1 MIIYKGL
8 SEDKKTVFYSSLDSE
23 VLPVSIKVYEGY
35 TNAFIFEN
43 HLDIYPGI
51 NYCTYIPE
59 SWANRKVIIHN
70 RETGELLAPFVI
82 DGNRNLE
89 DFDRSG
95 YLKRLFKVEK
105 SEISQGGIHSVIR
118 EHFQDRYYETIVDVE
133 PGDVVVDI
141 GFNYGIFS
149 LGALNKGAS
158 KIYGFEPNKNVIERM
173 SGIYPDPDKVEIFN
187 VAVSDQ
193 DTVLTFYEGG
203 DSLGSSVVERSND
216 YTKSYDVV
224 CVNFYRFLSD
234 HKIDQ
239 IDFLKVD
246 CEGTEYE
253 IFESIPDD
261 YFSKIKKIHVEF
273 HFNDG
278 EKIKSL
284 IDKLERN
291 NFTWEFETGKDLNS
305 EIGLIYAKS
314 RKTEIKPVMVES
326 YLDDFLWVVHFS
338 ENYEFMVH
346 PLMRS
351 ISKYSNRR
359 CVFYSINYD
368 SHLADESNFQND
380 QFIFKRIDIPE
391 GKKDK
396 RGRDSNILSSKP
408 VILLDAIKSFPDKK
422 LVHIDTDIHLT
433 VNSDNI
439 NSYFGDLDNYPL
451 INSHIHDVIYV
462 SGINPDEKWSSSLH
476 ILMKEL
482 NIENPPLFPRRK
494 CNIMIFDSRS
504 SWFFEEQ
511 IKINEEFRESTVPGI
526 LLLHDEDTANA
537 IIGKYQLP
545 KVLPL
550 LDIEESY
557 NLSMEKLKEYSYNMT
572 NISQLV
578 KLPDNLNDILFFHG
592 FKTLPDYQ
600 RIEKEYGSSVLE
612 KSDITIARS
621 SKGLKVSKNFY
632 DSNKNIGS
640 SLNFYIIDLEG
651 NHVSRHFSRYF
662 YPLDLELEDPNL
674 VDSNYRL
681 KIFET
686 IGNRC
691 VFNNIINIK

>member
-8 SEDKKTVFYSSLDSE
+8 SEDKKTIFYSSLDSK
-23 VLPVSIKVYEGY
+23 VLPVSIKVYDGY

-43 HLDIYPGI
+43 FLDLAPEI

-59 SWANRKVIIHN
+59 IWKNRKILISN

-82 DGNRNLE
+82 EGGRDLE

-95 YLKRLFKVEK
+95 YLKKLFRLEK
-105 SEISQGGIHSVIR
+105 SESSQGGIHSVIR
-118 EHFQDRYYETIVDVE
+118 EHFQDRYYERIVDVD

-158 KIYGFEPNKNVIERM
+158 KIYGFEPNKNIIDKIKL
-173 SGIYPDPDKVEIFN
+173 IYPDPDKVEIFN
-187 VAVSDQ
+187 VAVSDE
-193 DTVLTFYEGG
+193 DKTLTFYEGG
-203 DSLGSSVVERSND
+203 DSLGSSVVEKSND
-216 YTKSYDVV
+216 YTESYDVE

-234 HKIDQ
+234 HKIDN

-253 IFESIPDD
+253 IFECIPDE
-261 YFSKIKKIHVEF
+261 YFSKIQKIHVEF

-278 EKIKSL
+278 VKVNSL

-291 NFTWEFETGKDLNS
+291 NFRWEFESGKNSNS
-305 EIGLIYAKS
+305 EIGLIYAKN
-314 RKTEIKPVMVES
+314 KGKEIKPKFKES

-338 ENYEFMVH
+338 ENYEFMIH

-351 ISKYSNRR
+351 ISRYSNRR

-368 SHLADESNFQND
+368 SHLSDESNFQND
-380 QFIFKRIDIPE
+380 QFIFKRIDLPE
-391 GKKDK
+391 GKKDN

-408 VILLDAIKSFPDKK
+408 VILLDAINSFPYRK

-433 VNSDNI
+433 VNSDDISVHFKN
-439 NSYFGDLDNYPL
+439 LDNYPL

-462 SGINPDEKWSSSLH
+462 SGINPEEKWSSPLH

-482 NIENPPLFPRRK
+482 EIENPPLFPRRK
-494 CNIMIFDSRS
+494 CNIIIFDSRS

-511 IKINEEFRESTVPGI
+511 ISINEKFKGSEIPGI

-557 NLSMEKLKEYSYNMT
+557 NLNMDKLKEYSYNMT

-578 KLPDNLNDILFFHG
+578 ELPKDLNDILFFHG
-592 FKTLPDYQ
+592 FKTLQDYQ
-600 RIEKEYGSSVLE
+600 RIENEYGSSVLG
-612 KSDITIARS
+612 KDDLLISRS
-621 SKGLKVSKNFY
+621 SDGLKITKNFY
-632 DSNKNIGS
+632 DSNKNIDFP
-640 SLNFYIIDLEG
+640 LDFYILDLSG
-651 NHVSRHFSRYF
+651 NFISSHLSEIF
-662 YPLDLELEDPNL
+662 YPFDLNLENPNL
-674 VDSNYRL
+674 TDSNYRL
-681 KIFET
+681 KAFET
-686 IGNRC
+686 KGNRC
-691 VFNNIINIK
+691 VYNNIIKI